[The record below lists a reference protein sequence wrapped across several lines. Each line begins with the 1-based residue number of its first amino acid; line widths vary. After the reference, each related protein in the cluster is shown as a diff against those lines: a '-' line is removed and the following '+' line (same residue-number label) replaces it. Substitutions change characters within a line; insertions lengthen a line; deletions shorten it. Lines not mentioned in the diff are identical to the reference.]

1 MKGEF
6 DILHPHSGNQLCFL
20 QDSQTRASCRPL
32 QVTQGENLT
41 LATATPN
48 PPFSTMPPPE
58 RVVGTTRTTRGD
70 GGGGRFSPISGG
82 TMEISCWA
90 RRHAPVRCPLRQ
102 WGGVPGG
109 VSWHHSSSEGGN
121 RLLGT
126 TPWCDG
132 ISAAVG
138 GRSIAVGAG
147 DGSAWSFSG

>member
-6 DILHPHSGNQLCFL
+6 DILHPHSGNQLYFL

-48 PPFSTMPPPE
+48 PPFSAMPPE
-58 RVVGTTRTTRGD
+58 RVAGTTRTARGD
-70 GGGGRFSPISGG
+70 GGGGRFPPPSVVAQWRFRAGRGGMPLSAVLCGSGEG
-82 TMEISCWA
+82 CLA
-90 RRHAPVRCPLRQ
+90 ACP
-102 WGGVPGG
+102 GI
-109 VSWHHSSSEGGN
+109 
-121 RLLGT
+121 